1 MPMKFRDRW
10 EAGVKLGEALA
21 RDEFENPVVLGL
33 PRGGVVPGAAVAR
46 SLRAP
51 LDVVVARKIGH
62 PWAHEYAIGAIA
74 ETGAPV
80 WNRTELALS
89 REAAQ
94 TERAADLQREARE
107 LRAVYTSGRE
117 PMSLWGRTAVLVDDG
132 IATGLTMAAAAGEV
146 RRRGAAKVIVAVPVA
161 PLIARRDLAGYAD
174 DMFILV
180 EPATGFGSV
189 GQYYEHFDQV
199 EGRAVQRIVSEHQV
213 PDQTALNL
221 PALEKVVESVE
232 QYPVTS
238 DTLATK
244 ARERN
249 APASVV
255 QFFESIPRD
264 VTFSSAGDVLTRS
277 TEASLIMDQ
286 ELTEPPEDV
295 YPGD

>member
-1 MPMKFRDRW
+1 MKFRDRW
-10 EAGVKLGEALA
+10 EAGVKLGDALA
-21 RDEFENPVVLGL
+21 RDKFENPVVLGL
-33 PRGGVVPGAAVAR
+33 PRGGVVPAAAVAR

-51 LDVVVARKIGH
+51 LDIVVARKIGH

-94 TERAADLQREARE
+94 TERAAALQLEAVE
-107 LRAVYTSGRE
+107 LRAFYASGRE
-117 PMSLWGRTAVLVDDG
+117 PMTLWGRTAVLVDDG

-146 RRRGAAKVIVAVPVA
+146 RRRGAAKVVVAVPVA
-161 PLIARRDLAGYAD
+161 PLSARRDLTGYAD
-174 DMFILV
+174 EIFILV
-180 EPATGFGSV
+180 EPAAGFQSV
-189 GQYYEHFDQV
+189 GQFYEHFDQV
-199 EGRAVQRIVSEHQV
+199 DSSAVRRILSGHQP

-221 PALEKVVESVE
+221 PALEQVVGAVE
-232 QYPVTS
+232 RYPVTS
-238 DTLATK
+238 GTLANK
-244 ARERN
+244 AREHN

-264 VTFSSAGDVLTRS
+264 ITFSSAGDVLTRT
-277 TEASLIMDQ
+277 TEASLLMDQ